1 MHKNIQKERCYE
13 QSETTQSN
21 FAKKY
26 KSVFF
31 LCFMMCS
38 CIGFS
43 QADTI
48 AHLYTFGGDNNDNA
62 EEIEATSDGG
72 YIVVGSTSSNSSG
85 NTDVYLLKVD
95 SVCNYEWSFALGG
108 ANNDWGY
115 SVKQTFDKGYI
126 IAASSNSYGNGGY
139 DAVLMKRDSLGGFVW
154 QKKYG
159 GQDWDFAYSVVQT
172 FDSGYVFCGE
182 TYNNTSG
189 YSDVYVVKTNP
200 LGDTLWTQTIGG
212 TLIDKG
218 NCVIETSDSNI
229 VIAGLTNTIADS
241 TQAYVIKLDRN
252 GVLLW
257 DSAYGESFYEKSSSI
272 IEAVNGDYVL
282 NGTTSSF
289 NTADDLDHY
298 LVRVDKDG
306 VLIWSNYFGSPG
318 DEEAFDLKESASGI
332 LINVGYTKGFGAGL
346 KDAQLFYITATGL
359 WGGLGVTFGSSQ
371 DEVVKSL
378 TIGSNDDFVMSG
390 FTSSYGSGLD
400 DMFLVRLDTIYASQN
415 TVLFEYNDLVP
426 ISVHEYYNQSNVSVY
441 PNPVNQYL
449 NIEIDK
455 FKPTLDYAF
464 ELYSIHGELV
474 KSSPLYFQSNK
485 IDIGYFSNQFYLYK
499 VMRSGITIKTG
510 KLGVF

>member
-1 MHKNIQKERCYE
+1 MHKNRQIERYYE
-13 QSETTQSN
+13 QNETKRST
-21 FAKKY
+21 FVKKY

-38 CIGFS
+38 SIGFS

-95 SVCNYEWSFALGG
+95 SLCNYEWSFALGG

-229 VIAGLTNTIADS
+229 VIAGLTNTVNDS
-241 TQAYVIKLDRN
+241 TQAYVIKLNNN
-252 GVLLW
+252 GILLW
-257 DSAYGESFYEKSSSI
+257 DSIYGGVGYEDFNAI
-272 IEAVNGDYVL
+272 IETNDGNYVSVGAITEVSTINDKDFYVYKIDTEGVEIWESVSPGVGEEIGYDVLELL
-282 NGTTSSF
+282 NGSLFIVGPTEATGAGGKDAKIFLLTPGGFWGMQNSS
-289 NTADDLDHY
+289 
-298 LVRVDKDG
+298 
-306 VLIWSNYFGSPG
+306 
-318 DEEAFDLKESASGI
+318 
-332 LINVGYTKGFGAGL
+332 FGAGL
-346 KDAQLFYITATGL
+346 
-359 WGGLGVTFGSSQ
+359 
-371 DEVVKSL
+371 DEVAKTVVFGRD
-378 TIGSNDDFVMSG
+378 GSMKMAGSTDG
-390 FTSSYGSGLD
+390 YGQGLD
-400 DMFLVRLDTIYASQN
+400 DVLIIDVDTVVPNHQFTVDTI
-415 TVLFEYNDLVP
+415 FDLPPVM
-426 ISVHEYYNQSNVSVY
+426 ILSYKNQSKILIY
-441 PNPVNQYL
+441 PNPASEYVLFKEL
-449 NIEIDK
+449 NEVD
-455 FKPTLDYAF
+455 
-464 ELYSIHGELV
+464 ELV
-474 KSSPLYFQSNK
+474 IIDVFGRVIIEVKADVEFQLNLQSIPNGVYNVLFFNK
-485 IDIGYFSNQFYLYK
+485 EEVVDSRKIVVNK
-499 VMRSGITIKTG
+499 
-510 KLGVF
+510 

>member
-1 MHKNIQKERCYE
+1 MHKNRQIERYYE
-13 QSETTQSN
+13 QSETKRST
-21 FAKKY
+21 FVKKY

-38 CIGFS
+38 FIGFS

-95 SVCNYEWSFALGG
+95 SLCNYEWSFALGG

-229 VIAGLTNTIADS
+229 VIAGLTNTVNDS
-241 TQAYVIKLDRN
+241 TQAYVIKLNNN
-252 GVLLW
+252 GILLW
-257 DSAYGESFYEKSSSI
+257 DSIYGGSKYEYANQIIELNNGNYVFSGATNSNSTFEDQDYYIKWLDPNGNAIWEFTITNGTSSSDNDDAFSI
-272 IEAVNGDYVL
+272 FQLQNSNILISGYSQTGSSNKNAVFFELTSSGIWANASSVLGNSDNDVIKNVVIGNNGDAV
-282 NGTTSSF
+282 
-289 NTADDLDHY
+289 
-298 LVRVDKDG
+298 
-306 VLIWSNYFGSPG
+306 
-318 DEEAFDLKESASGI
+318 
-332 LINVGYTKGFGAGL
+332 GAGSTFSL
-346 KDAQLFYITATGL
+346 GAGMEDAL
-359 WGGLGVTFGSSQ
+359 
-371 DEVVKSL
+371 
-378 TIGSNDDFVMSG
+378 
-390 FTSSYGSGLD
+390 
-400 DMFLVRLDTIYASQN
+400 LVRLDTIYGGQDISIVTFTDNAPIAIREEN
-415 TVLFEYNDLVP
+415 LFKK
-426 ISVHEYYNQSNVSVY
+426 ISVS
-441 PNPVNQYL
+441 PNPVKHRFRIITDSDLILESINIFDISGRNVFSQINGSKFIDISYL
-449 NIEIDK
+449 NSGVYFVKAI
-455 FKPTLDYAF
+455 F
-464 ELYSIHGELV
+464 EKSESYQV
-474 KSSPLYFQSNK
+474 KL
-485 IDIGYFSNQFYLYK
+485 
-499 VMRSGITIKTG
+499 IKY
-510 KLGVF
+510 